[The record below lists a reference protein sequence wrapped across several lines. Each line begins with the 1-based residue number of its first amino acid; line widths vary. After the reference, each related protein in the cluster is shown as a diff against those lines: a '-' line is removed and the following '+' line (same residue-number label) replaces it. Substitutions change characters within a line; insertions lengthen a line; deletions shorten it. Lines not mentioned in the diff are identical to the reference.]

1 MDKKKKNGINSKKKN
16 NNIDNKKKNNTADNN
31 NKKKNAGNGKKK
43 IGVLF
48 VCLGNICR
56 SPMAEAVFI
65 HEVTQRQLQDKFIID
80 SCGTGG
86 KGFHIGKKPDSRT
99 LSVCK
104 NNKVKINHGA
114 RRILNEDFDNFD
126 YILGM
131 DYKNLE
137 NLTKMAPENSRAKV
151 QLFGEYDPE
160 DEIEIRDPY
169 FSKGINAFEHTFE
182 QVTRCSLGLLDHL

>member
-1 MDKKKKNGINSKKKN
+1 
-16 NNIDNKKKNNTADNN
+16 
-31 NKKKNAGNGKKK
+31 
-43 IGVLF
+43 
-48 VCLGNICR
+48 
-56 SPMAEAVFI
+56 MAEAVFI
-65 HEVTQRQLQDKFIID
+65 HEVTQRHLEDKFIID

-99 LSVCK
+99 ISVCR
-104 NNKVKINHGA
+104 NNKIK
-114 RRILNEDFDNFD
+114 ILNEDYYRFD

-137 NLTKMAPENSRAKV
+137 NLTKMAPENSTAKV

-169 FSKGINAFEHTFE
+169 FSKGIN
-182 QVTRCSLGLLDHL
+182 